1 VLVLCAWLTLAAA
14 DPVIDQG
21 EKFYSEGNYMGAI
34 RLLERVL
41 ASGTAARTQAR
52 LYLAASHFAA
62 GDRDAAQRV
71 LAALFAEDPNAKI
84 DADKFPPPFVKVFED
99 ARPKAKPAEAPPN
112 PNHVPANVEPPP
124 PAPPPPDQL
133 HEPTP
138 APAPPRRTSA
148 LGFIPLVAGVAAGG
162 VGTYFLIHAQSVHA
176 TLTTPPKGASDV
188 LTYPQGKM
196 LSSDGSLS
204 QTVGWVLIGV
214 AAAALL
220 TAAVMFLF
228 VHSGSAP

>member
-14 DPVIDQG
+14 DPLIDQG
-21 EKFYSEGNYMGAI
+21 EKFYSDGNYMGAI

-41 ASGTAARTQAR
+41 ASGTAARTQAQ

-71 LAALFAEDPNAKI
+71 LAALFDEEPNAKI

-99 ARPKAKPAEAPPN
+99 ARPKAKPATPP
-112 PNHVPANVEPPP
+112 PDQPATSVPTNVEPPP
-124 PAPPPPDQL
+124 PPPL
-133 HEPTP
+133 EPTP
-138 APAPPRRTSA
+138 TPSPPRKTSA

-162 VGTYFLIHAQSVHA
+162 VGTYFLIHAESVHA